1 MNPAAYQPLLQVI
14 AKGES
19 EGNYNARFGDAHNT
33 EIQFTKM
40 SLQEVM
46 QWQTEQVNAGAASN
60 AVGKYQIIGP
70 TLSGLVREL
79 NLDPKAHFDEA
90 MQDRL
95 ARALIDRRGA
105 AAFASGTLTADQ
117 FASNLSMEWA
127 SLPTLQG
134 PHAGQSYYEGD
145 GLNTAHITK
154 DEVLAAVEQFRRSL

>member
-19 EGNYNARFGDAHNT
+19 EGNYNARFGDASNT

-46 QWQTEQVNAGAASN
+46 DWQSQQVGAGAASN

-70 TLSGLVREL
+70 TLRGLVRQL
-79 NLDPKAHFDEA
+79 GIDPKERFDEA

-105 AAFASGTLTADQ
+105 ADFAKGKLSADQ
-117 FASNLSMEWA
+117 FANNLSMEWA
-127 SLPTLQG
+127 SLPALHG
-134 PHAGQSYYEGD
+134 PNAGQSYYQGD
-145 GLNTAHITK
+145 GLNAAHVTQ